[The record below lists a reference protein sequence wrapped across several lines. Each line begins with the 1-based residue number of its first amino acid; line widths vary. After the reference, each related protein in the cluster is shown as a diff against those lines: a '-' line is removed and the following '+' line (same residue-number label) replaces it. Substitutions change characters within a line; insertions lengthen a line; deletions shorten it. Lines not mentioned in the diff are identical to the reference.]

1 VVGSS
6 SSDGSKPLI
15 LTLLVSYHD
24 QRCLLCST
32 GRKVLPLASQ
42 IADPGAPLAQAQMP
56 RLWRRSR
63 PVLAGGTVHYARFG
77 CLRRDECPGKAG
89 CRN

>member
-1 VVGSS
+1 MVGSS

-42 IADPGAPLAQAQMP
+42 IADPWRAARPSPDAQAMATIAAGIGRREGALCP
-56 RLWRRSR
+56 LWLPSS
-63 PVLAGGTVHYARFG
+63 
-77 CLRRDECPGKAG
+77 
-89 CRN
+89 